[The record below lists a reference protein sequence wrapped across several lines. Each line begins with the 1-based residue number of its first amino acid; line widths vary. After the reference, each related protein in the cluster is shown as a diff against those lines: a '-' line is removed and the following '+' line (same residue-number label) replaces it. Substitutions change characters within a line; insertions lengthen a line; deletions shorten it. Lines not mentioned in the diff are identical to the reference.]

1 MAKNAKS
8 TSKVTL
14 EIASLINAKF
24 VFFPRGLTR
33 FDSSDALIRMAKA
46 VRMHAPSSNVNPMD
60 VITINQITN
69 HHSEIQQEFIL
80 EHWVEYCYLAP
91 IDVEYLDSNNATIVY
106 RRLLSCIWYLNN
118 IYGCSYNMPKT
129 LSKQDK
135 LIISALEA
143 YYGAPVR

>member
-14 EIASLINAKF
+14 ESTSLINAKF
-24 VFFPRGLTR
+24 VFPRGLTK
-33 FDSSDALIRMAKA
+33 FATSDALIRMAKA
-46 VRMHAPSSNVNPMD
+46 VRMYAPSSNVNPMD
-60 VITINQITN
+60 AITVNQITN

-80 EHWVEYCYLAP
+80 EHWVEYCCLAP

-118 IYGCSYNMPKT
+118 IYGCSYNMPKN
-129 LSKQDK
+129 
-135 LIISALEA
+135 II
-143 YYGAPVR
+143 